1 MSEEQTTT
9 ATANGDTAGA
19 AGGSESTTAVAGAER
34 HDDAAKATESKAA
47 ETGLDGTDSL
57 LAASPETEAKAE
69 AEKTADGAEAKT
81 DENSEKKGDED
92 KKAEEITPES
102 YGDFEIPEG
111 MPVNQPMLDDFKK
124 LAAGKKWDKATAQE
138 LVSLK
143 VKEVQDQTAAFLEQR
158 KAWVNELKTDPEFGG
173 QSFDTNIKTA
183 SMALRQFD
191 NDGSALKALQAT
203 GLDNNPAIVKLLHRV
218 GVSVADDKVHTAKSA
233 NGKQEKPLGEAL
245 FGDMFEK
252 K

>member
-9 ATANGDTAGA
+9 ATANGNTAGA
-19 AGGSESTTAVAGAER
+19 AGGSESTTASAGAER
-34 HDDAAKATESKAA
+34 QNDAVKTTEAKAA

-57 LAASPETEAKAE
+57 LAASPEAE
-69 AEKTADGAEAKT
+69 AEKTTDGADAKT
-81 DENSEKKGDED
+81 DENGEKKGDED

-138 LVSLK
+138 LVALK
-143 VKEVQDQTAAFLEQR
+143 VKEVQDQTAAFFEQR
-158 KAWVNELKTDPEFGG
+158 KTWVNELKADPEFGG
-173 QSFDTNIKTA
+173 QSFDANIKTA

-218 GVSVADDKVHTAKSA
+218 GTSVADDKIHTAKNA